1 MGDEIRYNSYTDL
14 CPHNKSVKL
23 KIGSHNNVK
32 IKFEFGREMDYTN
45 GPIEMPDIEYT
56 ELEQPP
62 TLN

>member
-1 MGDEIRYNSYTDL
+1 M